1 MKRFLLILTIGWMCF
16 IFYQGS
22 RQLSDSYHN
31 SDVVVNKVVSL
42 IETIYEKVNPD
53 SSQETIIT
61 PKRRVKL
68 AYLIRKSAHFF
79 EYGALAALLI
89 IVFYLLKQSSL
100 NRVVYSLF
108 ITLLCAVMDE
118 FYQSFIN
125 RGSRVQDIIIDF
137 SGALVGTIFVVIGMK
152 IFTTIKIKKERGS
165 VS

>member
-22 RQLSDSYHN
+22 RQLSDSYQN

-42 IETIYEKVNPD
+42 IETLYEKINFN

-61 PKRRVKL
+61 TKRRVKL

-79 EYGALAALLI
+79 EYGALAAMLT
-89 IVFYLLKQSSL
+89 IVFCLLNQSVL
-100 NRVVYSLF
+100 NMMVYSLF

>member
-22 RQLSDSYHN
+22 RQLSDSYQN

-42 IETIYEKVNPD
+42 IETLYEKINFN

-61 PKRRVKL
+61 TKRRVKL

>member
-61 PKRRVKL
+61 PERRVKL

-152 IFTTIKIKKERGS
+152 IFTIIKIKKERGS

>member
-1 MKRFLLILTIGWMCF
+1 MKRFLLIMTIGWMCF

-42 IETIYEKVNPD
+42 IETIYEKVSPD
-53 SSQETIIT
+53 SSQGTIIT

-79 EYGALAALLI
+79 EYGALAALLT
-89 IVFYLLKQSSL
+89 IVFHLLKQSAL
-100 NRVVYSLF
+100 NRVIYSLF

>member
-42 IETIYEKVNPD
+42 IETLYEKINFN

-61 PKRRVKL
+61 TKRRVKL

-100 NRVVYSLF
+100 NRVIYSLF
-108 ITLLCAVMDE
+108 ITLLCAVIDE

-152 IFTTIKIKKERGS
+152 IFTKIKIKKERGS

>member
-1 MKRFLLILTIGWMCF
+1 MKQFLLILTIGWMCF

-42 IETIYEKVNPD
+42 IETMYEKVNPN

-61 PKRRVKL
+61 TQRRVKL

-79 EYGALAALLI
+79 EYGALAALLM

-100 NRVVYSLF
+100 NRVIYSLF

-152 IFTTIKIKKERGS
+152 IFTKIKIKKERGS

>member
-61 PKRRVKL
+61 PKRRAKL

-108 ITLLCAVMDE
+108 ITLICAVMDE

-152 IFTTIKIKKERGS
+152 FFTIIKIKKERGS

>member
-22 RQLSDSYHN
+22 RQMSDSYYN
-31 SDVVVNKVVSL
+31 SDVIVNKVVSL
-42 IETIYEKVNPD
+42 IETIYENF
-53 SSQETIIT
+53 SSNSTKEVI
-61 PKRRVKL
+61 KRRAKL
-68 AYLIRKSAHFF
+68 AYIIRKSAHFF
-79 EYGALAALLI
+79 EYGALATMLT
-89 IVFYLLKQSSL
+89 IVFCSLKKSTL
-100 NRVVYSLF
+100 NMMVYSLF

-152 IFTTIKIKKERGS
+152 IFTTIKIKKERGY

>member
-1 MKRFLLILTIGWMCF
+1 M
-16 IFYQGS
+16 
-22 RQLSDSYHN
+22 
-31 SDVVVNKVVSL
+31 
-42 IETIYEKVNPD
+42 
-53 SSQETIIT
+53 
-61 PKRRVKL
+61 KL

>member
-31 SDVVVNKVVSL
+31 SDIVVNKVVSL
-42 IETIYEKVNPD
+42 IENLYEKVNPN
-53 SSQETIIT
+53 SSKVIT
-61 PKRRVKL
+61 SKRRVKL

-79 EYGALAALLI
+79 EYGALAALLM

-100 NRVVYSLF
+100 NRVIYSLF

-152 IFTTIKIKKERGS
+152 IFTKIKIKKERGS

>member
-61 PKRRVKL
+61 
-68 AYLIRKSAHFF
+68 
-79 EYGALAALLI
+79 
-89 IVFYLLKQSSL
+89 L
-100 NRVVYSLF
+100 NV
-108 ITLLCAVMDE
+108 E
-118 FYQSFIN
+118 
-125 RGSRVQDIIIDF
+125 
-137 SGALVGTIFVVIGMK
+137 
-152 IFTTIKIKKERGS
+152 
-165 VS
+165 

>member
-42 IETIYEKVNPD
+42 IENLYEKVNPN

-61 PKRRVKL
+61 AQRRVKL

-118 FYQSFIN
+118 FYQWFIN
-125 RGSRVQDIIIDF
+125 RGVRVEDIIIVF
-137 SGALVGTIFVVIGMK
+137 FGALVGTIFVVIGMK
-152 IFTTIKIKKERGS
+152 IFTKIKIKKERGS

>member
-42 IETIYEKVNPD
+42 IETMYEKVNPN

-61 PKRRVKL
+61 TQRRVKL

-100 NRVVYSLF
+100 NRVIYSLF

-152 IFTTIKIKKERGS
+152 IFTKIKIKKERGS

>member
-42 IETIYEKVNPD
+42 IENLYEKVNPN
-53 SSQETIIT
+53 SSQEMIIT
-61 PKRRVKL
+61 SQRRAKL

-137 SGALVGTIFVVIGMK
+137 SGTLVGTIFVVIGMK
-152 IFTTIKIKKERGS
+152 IFAKIKIKKERGS